1 MYYLHKFDKAV
12 LWVIPEIKSTNLCKP
27 IHEIICPFDFGK
39 SKKERKKLQKS
50 EYLENKK
57 SFFDEIKKHFL

>member
-1 MYYLHKFDKAV
+1 MTTNFFD
-12 LWVIPEIKSTNLCKP
+12 S
-27 IHEIICPFDFGK
+27 GK
-39 SKKERKKLQKS
+39 SKKEGKKLQKS

>member
-1 MYYLHKFDKAV
+1 MTTNFFD
-12 LWVIPEIKSTNLCKP
+12 S
-27 IHEIICPFDFGK
+27 GK
-39 SKKERKKLQKS
+39 SGKKLQKS

>member
-1 MYYLHKFDKAV
+1 MYYLNKFDKAV

-27 IHEIICPFDFGK
+27 IHEIICPFDSGK

-50 EYLENKK
+50 EYLEN
-57 SFFDEIKKHFL
+57 